1 MRVYGFMVWEFGT
14 MPHQSQ
20 KLKISAYQP
29 GAERAAQLQS
39 KHPRTGM
46 NPQLPA
52 AVPQTLT
59 TKEPYNLTPRSP
71 Y

>member
-1 MRVYGFMVWEFGT
+1 MVWEFGT

-29 GAERAAQLQS
+29 GAEWAAQLQS

-59 TKEPYNLTPRSP
+59 TG
-71 Y
+71 